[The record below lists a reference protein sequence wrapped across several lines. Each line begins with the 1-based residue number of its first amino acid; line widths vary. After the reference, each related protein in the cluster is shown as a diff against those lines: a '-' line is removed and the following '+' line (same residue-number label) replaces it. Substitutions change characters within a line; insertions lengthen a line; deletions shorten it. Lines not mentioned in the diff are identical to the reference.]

1 MLHSL
6 INLTMLAVLLLLV
19 ALLHVS
25 VAFVPPTFGRRV
37 AAAST
42 LKMADVEITFPN
54 NKKVKVASGSP
65 MKEGERR
72 RVAFALAFFN
82 WLLVM
87 GRPVVRRSEPVPWAF
102 PATAFM

>member
-1 MLHSL
+1 M
-6 INLTMLAVLLLLV
+6 NLAVLLLFV

-65 MKEGERR
+65 MKEGESRR
-72 RVAFALAFFN
+72 LYVCVGFCR

-87 GRPVVRRSEPVPWAF
+87 DWPAARRSESVPWAF
-102 PATAFM
+102 PVRVIGTRGH

>member
-1 MLHSL
+1 
-6 INLTMLAVLLLLV
+6 
-19 ALLHVS
+19 

-65 MKEGERR
+65 MKEGESRWG
-72 RVAFALAFFN
+72 AFALASADGF
-82 WLLVM
+82 W
-87 GRPVVRRSEPVPWAF
+87 
-102 PATAFM
+102 